1 MSENNT
7 SGNDRVFHG
16 RRTIYTDVQEIN
28 KNNVVSVL
36 NDAIP
41 IHTKNRIE
49 IDYLYNYYKGE
60 QPILHRKK
68 DIRPEI
74 CNKLMENRAN
84 EIVSFKTGYLMGEPV
99 QYINRSEESGNS
111 EALNQLNDYVYID
124 NKNIKDK
131 LLADWFHI
139 CGIAYKLVM
148 PNRFYDA
155 NSDEEESPFC
165 TYVLD
170 PRNAFVIRVNDIT
183 QRVIAGVKYVIKR
196 DNTVVYSV
204 YTSDAYYEIINDKVV
219 DVKSHDCGSVPIV
232 EYSSGNAKLGA
243 FEIVLPILDAIN
255 RVESNRV
262 DAVEQFVQALLVLVG
277 VDMGTDD
284 FKNLIELGGLKVP
297 LGADVKYLVQELN
310 QQQSQTL
317 KDDMYET
324 VLTIC
329 GMPNRN
335 GGTSTSDTGKAVIMR
350 DGWSAAEARAKD
362 SEEMYKSS
370 EKEALKIMLR
380 ICRRVAGNVNIK
392 LSSINIR
399 FTRRNFE
406 NILEKAQVLTMMLGS
421 DKIDPSLAFAHC
433 GMFVDSELAY
443 TLSKKYIETTSAEVE
458 VSDFSSSTEPPSA

>member
-1 MSENNT
+1 MSEEVN
-7 SGNDRVFHG
+7 GKVLFG
-16 RRTIYTDVQEIN
+16 RRTIFTDVQEVTE
-28 KNNVVSVL
+28 KNVVQVL
-36 NDAIP
+36 SDAMTV
-41 IHTKNRIE
+41 HSLNRIE
-49 IDYLYNYYKGE
+49 IEYLYNYYKGR

-68 DIRPEI
+68 DVRPEI
-74 CNKLMENRAN
+74 CNKLIENRAN

-111 EALNQLNDYVYID
+111 EALNRLNDYAYID

-139 CGIAYKLVM
+139 CGIAYKMVI
-148 PNRFYDA
+148 PNSRFTVGSED
-155 NSDEEESPFC
+155 EESPFC
-165 TYVLD
+165 SYILD

-183 QRVIAGVKYVIKR
+183 QRVVAGVKYVVKR
-196 DNTVVYSV
+196 DGTVVFSV
-204 YTSDAYYEIINDKVV
+204 YTDDLYYEIINDGIV
-219 DVKSHDCGSVPIV
+219 DIQRHDCGTVPII

-255 RVESNRV
+255 TVESNRI
-262 DAVEQFVQALLVLVG
+262 DAVEQFVQALLVLK
-277 VDMGTDD
+277 GTDID
-284 FKNLIELGGLKVP
+284 EESFKSLQELGGLKVP
-297 LGADVKYLVQELN
+297 ADGDVKYLIQELN

-362 SEEMYKSS
+362 SEEIYKAS
-370 EKEALKIMLR
+370 EKEALKITLR
-380 ICRRVAGNVNIK
+380 ICRRVAGDVDIK

-406 NILEKAQVLTMMLGS
+406 NILEKAQVLTMMLAS

-443 TLSKKYIETTSAEVE
+443 TLSKKHME
-458 VSDFSSSTEPPSA
+458 SSSAAAETPGPSSLTGSPAA